1 MSQAE
6 TLPSSI
12 RMIKERLDQPSLQQS
27 LKGFSKTI
35 QFSLTDLKEDYVFKL
50 DDGRVSSL
58 EKKSEPNANIIIT
71 TTNTLMEGTMNKR
84 ENAATAYMTG
94 KIKVKG
100 AMEDLMRLQGLM
112 M

>member
-12 RMIKERLDQPSLQQS
+12 KMIKERLDQPSLQQS
-27 LKGFSKTI
+27 LKGFTKTI

-50 DDGRVSSL
+50 DDGKVSSL
-58 EKKSEPNANIIIT
+58 EKKNEPNANIIIT
-71 TTNTLMEGTMNKR
+71 TTNALMEGTMTKK
-84 ENAATAYMTG
+84 ENPVTAYMTG
-94 KIKVKG
+94 KIKIKG